1 MDRDNILKILTEI
14 YQHKLTPEKAL
25 KELKILPFLD
35 IGHTK
40 IDYHRKLRIGLEEVI
55 FGKNKNIEELIDIVE
70 NLTENSHNVLITK
83 LQKEKGII
91 LKEKFKNGEFFE
103 KSGIFRIFEKKELNG
118 NVCVISA
125 GTSDYPVAEEAALTC
140 EFFGSKVKRIY
151 DVGIAGLHRL
161 LNYSE
166 EISKSNI
173 IIAVAGMEGALPS
186 VVAGIFGKPIVAV
199 PTSVGYGASFNGI
212 SALLTMLNSCAPG
225 ITVVNIDNGFGA
237 AVFAHMI
244 NFQNNNY

>member
-1 MDRDNILKILTEI
+1 MDKDTILQLFNKI
-14 YQHKLTPEKAL
+14 YQQKLTPERAL
-25 KELKILPFLD
+25 EELKILPFLD

-55 FGKNKNIEELIDIVE
+55 FGKNKDIEELIEIVE
-70 NLTENSHNVLITK
+70 NLIKNSHNVLITK
-83 LQKEKGII
+83 LQKEKGLI

-103 KSGIFRIFEKKELNG
+103 KPGIFRIFKKKELKG
-118 NVCVISA
+118 DICIISA

-140 EFFGSKVKRIY
+140 EFFGSKVNRIY

-166 EISKSNI
+166 KISKTNI

-186 VVAGIFGKPIVAV
+186 VIAGIFGKPIVAV

-237 AVFAHMI
+237 AVFAHII
-244 NFQNNNY
+244 NFQK